1 MPNSIEV
8 LTDRVA
14 AIGDSIDELL
24 LTVASLDGPG
34 SEMDP
39 RARTDDRLR
48 ELVVGLQRVCN
59 AAEAAQAD
67 ALVAMGEEARQL
79 DAAEFA
85 ATGLPVRSHE
95 EFLPDEVSVLLAC
108 TKPAAGRRYALAHRA
123 ISLPALH
130 SAWSDGLLDARK
142 AQVIA
147 DEVGALS
154 DPEMTG
160 SLPAAEVAALT
171 EQLTCAGVEYAQ
183 RHTWSETRAWL
194 RRRVLKV
201 APEVAELRRGRAE
214 QERKVTITP
223 SDDGMSELWA
233 WLPSVEARQIQQALT
248 AAAHDLGA
256 GDARTMDQRRADL
269 LVAWLLGPDHAPTV
283 HLHLIAEPN
292 ASTGIPGDAG
302 AWLPGVGTLTELQT
316 SDLLGSART
325 VVVANPGDL
334 PAEHSYRP
342 SPALDSAIRARDVT
356 CRFPGCRRSTLG
368 TGTGTDLDHT
378 VPWP

>member
-1 MPNSIEV
+1 MPNSIGT

-34 SEMDP
+34 SEMDA

-48 ELVVGLQRVCN
+48 ELLVGLERVRN
-59 AAEAAQAD
+59 AADAAQATVM
-67 ALVAMGEEARQL
+67 VAMDHEARQL

-85 ATGLPVRSHE
+85 ATGLPGRSHR
-95 EFLPDEVSVLLAC
+95 EFVPDEIGVLLAC
-108 TKPAAGRRYALAHRA
+108 TKEAAGRRYGLALRSLEYPAVAEAWRA
-123 ISLPALH
+123 GQI
-130 SAWSDGLLDARK
+130 DARK
-142 AQVIA
+142 VKTIS
-147 DEVGALS
+147 DELTALS
-154 DPEMTG
+154 DPEVSG
-160 SLPAAEVAALT
+160 GWRPAQITEVT
-171 EQLTCAGVEYAQ
+171 EQLAGAGVEHAQ
-183 RHTWSETRAWL
+183 THTWSQTRTWL

-269 LVAWLLGPDHAPTV
+269 LVAWL
-283 HLHLIAEPN
+283 
-292 ASTGIPGDAG
+292 
-302 AWLPGVGTLTELQT
+302 
-316 SDLLGSART
+316 
-325 VVVANPGDL
+325 
-334 PAEHSYRP
+334 
-342 SPALDSAIRARDVT
+342 
-356 CRFPGCRRSTLG
+356 
-368 TGTGTDLDHT
+368 
-378 VPWP
+378 